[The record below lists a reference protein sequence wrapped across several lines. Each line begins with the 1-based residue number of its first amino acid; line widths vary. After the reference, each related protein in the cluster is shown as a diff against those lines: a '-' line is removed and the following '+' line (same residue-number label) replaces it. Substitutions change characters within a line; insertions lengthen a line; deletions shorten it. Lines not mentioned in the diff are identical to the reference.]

1 MSFYKNIQ
9 SIKPHI
15 VDKQEFIPVGELRL
29 YNGINSRGEK
39 LKLVYQCV
47 DITNEDLFAF
57 NTCRNCVMTKID
69 KFLHPDD
76 YEYSRCRNNCKRCI
90 ALERS
95 DNKEVTFVE
104 YEFL

>member
-15 VDKQEFIPVGELRL
+15 VDKSEDIPVGELRL
-29 YNGINSRGEK
+29 YSGINCKGEK
-39 LKLVYQCV
+39 LKLVYQCI
-47 DITNEDLFAF
+47 DITNKDPF
-57 NTCRNCVMTKID
+57 NACKDCAMTEIE

-76 YEYSRCRNNCKRCI
+76 YEYSRCRNNCKRCT
-90 ALERS
+90 ALRRS